1 VEITFPALASI
12 NDGVQLS
19 FNTQFGAAET
29 VQDKFC
35 YQATSTGAAEV
46 YPRLNMLPG
55 LREWIG
61 DREVHRLSQTT
72 FSITNREFEETIAVK
87 RTDIEDDKFGLLTP
101 VAQQLGLNAARL
113 PDQLVAT
120 LLKAGHTTICYD
132 GQNFFDSA
140 HPDYTSTG
148 AATTNKNY
156 DSGSSPVWYMFD
168 TRQVIRAVIFQRRRP
183 FQVVPQFSMTDPQ
196 VFFNNEFRW
205 GVDGRCNAGFG
216 LWQVGYMSTLPLTI
230 ENIQNVITTMA
241 SYRRPDGTPLGIKPD
256 LLVTTTANIFAAK
269 ALADN
274 DMVPNTYSNTYVTS
288 TTVTLLPN
296 PVKGMFKPLENPW
309 LN

>member
-1 VEITFPALASI
+1 MEVTFPALASI
-12 NDGVQLS
+12 NDAVQLS

-35 YQATSTGAAEV
+35 FQATSTGAAEV

-72 FSITNREFEETIAVK
+72 FSITNREFEETISIK
-87 RTDIEDDKFGLLTP
+87 RTDIEDDKYGLLSP

-113 PDQLVAT
+113 PDLLVAT
-120 LLKAGHTTICYD
+120 LLKAGHATLCYD
-132 GQNFFDSA
+132 GQNFFDTA
-140 HPDYTSTG
+140 HPDYTNTG
-148 AATTNKNY
+148 SATTNKNY
-156 DSGSSPVWYMFD
+156 DSGSSPLWFMFD
-168 TRQVIRAVIFQRRRP
+168 TRQVIRAVIFQRRRA
-183 FQVVPQFSMTDPQ
+183 FQVVPQFSMTDSQ

-216 LWQVGYMSTLPLTI
+216 LWQVGYMSTLPLTM
-230 ENIQNVITTMA
+230 ENIQAVISTMA
-241 SYRRPDGTPLGIKPD
+241 SYRRPDGSPLGIKPN

-269 ALADN
+269 ALAEDQF
-274 DMVPNTYSNTYVTS
+274 VPNTLSNTYVTS
-288 TTVTLLPN
+288 TTVTQLPN
-296 PVKGMFKPLENPW
+296 TVRGMFKAQEDEW

>member
-1 VEITFPALASI
+1 MEITFPALASI

-19 FNTQFGAAET
+19 FNTQLGAAET
-29 VQDKFC
+29 VYDKFC
-35 YQATSTGAAEV
+35 FPANSVGAAEV

-61 DREVHRLSQTT
+61 DREVHRVSQTT
-72 FSITNREFEETIAVK
+72 FSIANREFEETIAIK
-87 RTDIEDDKFGLLTP
+87 RTDIEDDKYGLLTP
-101 VAQQLGLNAARL
+101 IAQQLGLNAARL
-113 PDQLVAT
+113 PDLLVAA

-140 HPDYTSTG
+140 HPDYTATG

-156 DSGSSPVWYMFD
+156 DAGSSPVWYMFD

-183 FQVVPQFSMTDPQ
+183 FQVVPQFSMTDTS

-230 ENIQNVITTMA
+230 ENVQAVITTMA
-241 SYRRPDGTPLGIKPD
+241 SYRRPDGTPLGIKPN
-256 LLVTTTANIFAAK
+256 LLVTGTANIFDAR
-269 ALADN
+269 ALSAEN
-274 DMVPNTYSNTYVTS
+274 LVPNTLSNTYTAS
-288 TTVTLLPN
+288 GTVTQVPN
-296 PVKGMFKPLENPW
+296 TVRGMFTALENPW